1 MTFDPFDDRPALT
14 REARDIETVLGRL
27 PGVQQVSTE
36 VDGMFSAVVVLSEEA
51 SNEQAKAVV
60 GAFRDRT
67 RAASDFDRW
76 EAEIEV
82 RRGAANSS
90 FKAGKAGFGE
100 APERAGLWFALSEA
114 FPEDEVKWTYHTWS
128 HYSYGSSDQFKRM
141 DVGVGEISLKLVHAN
156 DFNAVTET
164 YRRLM
169 REFLELAGARWEI
182 GPSAAGSGALS
193 VANRYPSDLE
203 FSVWHRLNEDQTV
216 PHTVRMATTADLTTY
231 SKRPRVT
238 EQLRS
243 QDLDDVKLLAEKHL
257 PIVAELG
264 SPDVDYLVTTD
275 PRDYLSLEGSTSS
288 CIDRSLTMTVTNR
301 ANHPPGPAERPF
313 TVGYQP
319 C

>member
-1 MTFDPFDDRPALT
+1 M
-14 REARDIETVLGRL
+14 LGRL